1 MFELE
6 RAMMSEVRLE
16 TDALAVTA
24 RRAASLMFNEQNLT
38 EGDALPRA
46 CALICEMLVG
56 WTGGDMDAMADVIAM
71 LLNASAQATTARDFM
86 ARLAPTPLSASA
98 PA

>member
-1 MFELE
+1 VKSVWKRMRLRRPHDGP
-6 RAMMSEVRLE
+6 RASW
-16 TDALAVTA
+16 
-24 RRAASLMFNEQNLT
+24 FNEQNLT